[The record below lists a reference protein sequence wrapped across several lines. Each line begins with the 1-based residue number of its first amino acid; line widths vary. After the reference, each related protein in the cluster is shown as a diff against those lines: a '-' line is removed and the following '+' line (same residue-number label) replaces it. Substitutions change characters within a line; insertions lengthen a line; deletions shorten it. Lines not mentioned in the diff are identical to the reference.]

1 LSPEGLRSTA
11 VTPPPGTPWRPEN
24 LVPLALLSTGLLLA
38 VASISAGGKVLGPI
52 ALLLVVLGTFHRTL
66 FAWRSILAA
75 TIMVIFFIPIKRY
88 NLPGSLPIALEPY
101 RLIVGLAALAW
112 LGSVLTDPRMRLRR
126 AGVIDL
132 PLLAFGICILLS
144 QLLNLHRVQSVSTD
158 AVKSTLFFATYVIV
172 IYLFMACINRPRDI
186 EFLMRVLVGSAAVVA
201 VFGIYEAKTGYNVF
215 NHLTKVMPFLHQVN
229 DGEHIRRGGHLR
241 IQASA
246 QHPIALGTAMALVVP
261 LAIAVA
267 ANARRIWWWLAVCV
281 VLLAALASVSRTAVV
296 AFAVTALVFLWLR
309 PAQTKR
315 YAPLMV
321 LPLLVG
327 VHFALPGTL
336 GQFRKQFSHK
346 QLVTKSQLAPVGAG
360 RLSTFGPAFDTEFKP
375 NPLFGEGF
383 GTRIT
388 VPDLSVPKANAPI
401 LDDQWLGILLE
412 TGIVG
417 AAALAWLFIRFVRR
431 MGRAAK
437 DDDSRL
443 GTLMV
448 GITAA
453 VASYAVAMFTF
464 DIMSFIQVTF
474 LVFIVIAFGCAC
486 LRVSSTAQPV
496 PD

>member
-1 LSPEGLRSTA
+1 MNSGAFGSTA
-11 VTPPPGTPWRPEN
+11 IPALPGKTWWVQN
-24 LVPLALLSTGLLLA
+24 VVPLLLISTGLLLA
-38 VASISAGGKVLGPI
+38 VASISSGGRALGPI
-52 ALLLVVLGTFHRTL
+52 ALVLVVIGTFHRTL

-75 TIMVIFFIPIKRY
+75 TVMVIFFIPIKRY
-88 NLPGSLPIALEPY
+88 ALPGSLPIALEPY

-112 LGSVLTDPRMRLRR
+112 IAAMLVDPRMRLRR
-126 AGVIDL
+126 AGLIDV
-132 PLLAFGICILLS
+132 PLLAFGLCIVIS
-144 QLLNLHRVQSVSTD
+144 ELLNLHRVQAVSSD
-158 AVKSTLFFATYVIV
+158 AVKSILFFATYVIV

-201 VFGIYEAKTGYNVF
+201 AFGLVEAKTGYNVF
-215 NHLTKVMPFLHQVN
+215 SHLNKVMPFLHQVKEV
-229 DGEHIRRGGHLR
+229 EHIRRGSHLR

-267 ANARRIWWWLAVCV
+267 ANARRIRWWIAVSV

-296 AFAVTALVFLWLR
+296 VFAVTAVVFLWLR
-309 PAQTKR
+309 PAQTR
-315 YAPLMV
+315 RAAPLVV

-336 GQFRKQFSHK
+336 GQFKKQFSHK
-346 QLVTKSQLAPVGAG
+346 QLVTKSQQAPVGLG

-375 NPLFGEGF
+375 NPIFGEGF
-383 GTRIT
+383 GTRVTIADEA
-388 VPDLSVPKANAPI
+388 VPVPNAPI

-412 TGIVG
+412 TGIAG
-417 AAALAWLFIRFVRR
+417 AAALAWLFIRFVRQL
-431 MGRAAK
+431 GRAAK

-464 DIMSFIQVTF
+464 DIMSFVQVTF

-486 LRVSSTAQPV
+486 LRVSNTAQPV
-496 PD
+496 PG